1 MARAEEFHHGSG
13 TMPNGSFPINNQHQ
27 ANAAWR
33 LRGRSGTY
41 SKVEIEHHIEQ
52 RVKELGL
59 KHPFISRLESHRYA
73 PR

>member
-27 ANAAWR
+27 ANAAWG
-33 LRGRSGTY
+33 LRGHSSTY
-41 SKVEIEHHIEQ
+41 SKSEIEHHIEQ

-59 KHPFISRLESHRYA
+59 KDPLISRLEKHLNA